1 MEGDVKFGNR
11 RPGTSTT
18 FVDALTQESIL
29 QLASDERGLHLM
41 AFRLYDCRGSFVA
54 ESEGLQHYP
63 DGLTI
68 RSSGGELLL
77 VVPPDSNKRIQ
88 YRLYNRTGN
97 LLTSSNGIRT
107 MIYQLLRMEGVGR
120 DWAPPLPEPAAS
132 S

>member
-1 MEGDVKFGNR
+1 MEADVKFGNR

-29 QLASDERGLHLM
+29 QLASDERGLHLI
-41 AFRLYDCRGSFVA
+41 AYHLYDSRGAFVA

-63 DGLTI
+63 DGLTV
-68 RSSGGELLL
+68 RSSRGEALL

-88 YRLYNRTGN
+88 YRLYNGSGN

-107 MIYQLLRMEGVGR
+107 MIYQLLRMEGVAR
-120 DWAPPLPEPAAS
+120 DWAPPLPEAAPQ
-132 S
+132 